1 MAYVT
6 SAVSDRCH
14 TCNTLHHYRPEDVLQ
29 IFGDVDAN
37 SLHRRIKCE
46 RCRSNLAMSV
56 DYFQPTGAEIVGM
69 KIRRLVAIKL
79 LRVPIW
85 REE

>member
-1 MAYVT
+1 MRV
-6 SAVSDRCH
+6 RCH
-14 TCNTLHHYRPEDVLQ
+14 ACRTLHHYRPEDVLQ

-37 SLHRRIKCE
+37 SLHHRMKCE
-46 RCRSNLAMSV
+46 RCRNNLALSV
-56 DYFQPTGAEIVGM
+56 DYFQPVGAEAVGM

-79 LRVPIW
+79 QRVPIW